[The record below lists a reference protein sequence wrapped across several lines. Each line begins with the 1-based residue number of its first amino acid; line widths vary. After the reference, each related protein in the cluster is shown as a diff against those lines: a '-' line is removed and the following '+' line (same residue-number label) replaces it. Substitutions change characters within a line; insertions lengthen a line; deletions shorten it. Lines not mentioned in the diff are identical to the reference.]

1 MRKTTKKAY
10 QLRLPIELEK
20 NLVDENGLKGE
31 LVRDILRRAIA
42 AHPEWLEGVS
52 RNSQPRYPVEFK
64 QDAVAYAREH
74 GIDETVRLFG
84 VAKTS
89 VANWLK
95 RYQ

>member
-20 NLVDENGLKGE
+20 NIVDDRGLKGE
-31 LVRDILRRAIA
+31 LVRSILKKAIA
-42 AHPEWLEGVS
+42 AHPEWIDGVS

-64 QDAVAYAREH
+64 KDVVAYARKH
-74 GIDETVRLFG
+74 GVNEATRLFG